1 MNRPQMI
8 DITDDTTG
16 EVHSLARQHTPPY
29 VNEVGHNTKLHR
41 NVLIRDKNDRSVY
54 YYVGIDEEHALTKGD
69 TVELLVDYGNHY
81 EQVRERKGYGRFN
94 ASEHVGGDEDDAAR
108 LSRNFH
114 EREEVEN
121 DISSMNV
128 YEMFHLIEF
137 LTDEIFDPVNE
148 SIQRTFPEEG
158 HINKDASRTADIIAR
173 RRLHWIGEKLEGR
186 FQQFLVDSEVD
197 SNSEFMSSIRVSLR
211 RWRFV
216 SMASIYHQLND
227 NHRIVLQNELTEELF
242 YQARSSLPSPLNET
256 VWCKLAVDLMKNVSV
271 LLAQYMHC
279 YPGPLDMRK
288 QFLAD
293 KLLGLAEEAAVAV
306 RKGANA
312 TIRSDTDLDNLSFK
326 SPKRII
332 KKKYL
337 VDGSNER
344 MTSLYDDRDII
355 RFGTAAAMADIQA
368 YYDAVDLCG
377 IDSYFTPGKN
387 KRISECER
395 SIVSMYGPV
404 GVDEDDKRSPQHHW
418 MARSVDTFKKGAASV
433 NEQWY
438 IENQVLL
445 VVDALASTCV
455 DWGQSDGSEMYSL
468 EKLCVKIS
476 YDLDRAERAKKLGA
490 VNPAFPAPEITPAI
504 EAEEKTNESRKRR
517 RQAPRKPAPS
527 GPSRQ
532 VYNGQD
538 DQFPAGWMK
547 KSIQR
552 ASSHHVDNYWSH
564 PELPQGL
571 IVRSKTGVQ
580 ALVDYARENN
590 VGVGAAY
597 EQYKGVTKYFS
608 RRAVD

>member
-121 DISSMNV
+121 DISSMEI

-137 LTDEIFDPVNE
+137 LTDEILDPVNR
-148 SIQRTFPEEG
+148 SIERACSEEG
-158 HINKDASRTADIIAR
+158 RVKSVALRSRDIIAR

-227 NHRIVLQNELTEELF
+227 DHRTALHNELTEELF

-312 TIRSDTDLDNLSFK
+312 TIRSDTDLDSLSFK
-326 SPKRII
+326 APKRII

-395 SIVSMYGPV
+395 SIVSQYDPV
-404 GVDEDDKRSPQHHW
+404 GVDKDDKRSPQHHW

-468 EKLCVKIS
+468 EKLCMKIS

-490 VNPAFPAPEITPAI
+490 VNPAFPAPESTSTCFP
-504 EAEEKTNESRKRR
+504 ECSGEDKTNKSRRVRR
-517 RQAPRKPAPS
+517 KAR
-527 GPSRQ
+527 GPKSSVRS
-532 VYNGQD
+532 VPD
-538 DQFPAGWMK
+538 AQFPAGWTVQVV
-547 KSIQR
+547 QR
-552 ASSHHVDNYWSH
+552 RSSAHKDKYWSH

-571 IVRSKTGVQ
+571 IVRSKIGVQ
-580 ALVDYARENN
+580 TLIDYANENG
-590 VGVGAAY
+590 VGVGEAY
-597 EQYKGVTKYFS
+597 EEYKGVTKYFD
-608 RRAVD
+608 RRAV